1 SFTIWAPM
9 FSNLSASSISLATVT
24 PSFVMFGAPQDF
36 SSTTLRPR
44 GPRVTV
50 TASARMFT
58 PLSTLARA
66 SSLNRTIFAAMVL
79 APLSLSLFFT
89 RPSSG
94 LDHAEDVFL
103 AEDQVFDAVQLD
115 LAARVLAEQHPVAL
129 LHVERQ
135 DLAVLALAG
144 PDGDHLTLLGLLLG
158 GVGND
163 D

>member
-1 SFTIWAPM
+1 M

-50 TASARMFT
+50 TASAKMFT

-79 APLSLSLFFT
+79 APLSLLSTFL
-89 RPSSG
+89 PSD

-115 LAARVLAEQHPVAL
+115 LAAR
-129 LHVERQ
+129 
-135 DLAVLALAG
+135 
-144 PDGDHLTLLGLLLG
+144 
-158 GVGND
+158 
-163 D
+163 